1 MNNAS
6 NRNEHRYKALL
17 DFSAAG
23 ILELTTEGDV
33 IYANKASE
41 RLFGYSNEELLTLD
55 FADLIPGNFLQP
67 GEPLYQNFIDTYRSE
82 NIYES
87 ASLTA
92 FKKDGDIFFASIG
105 ITEMQVAGQDT
116 LLVTVNESAKLQS
129 AEQNLLNL
137 NKKFMVATEAA
148 GIGIWELDFDTGA
161 LLWDEQMYR
170 LYGIS
175 EDQFNNTY
183 DDWTSRLHP
192 DDLAPAEAM
201 FNYSVDQKTRFDTS
215 FRVITG
221 DGEEKY
227 LKAYGHVIYDE
238 HDTPLQVIG
247 VNYDLTDRYTA
258 QKRLI
263 ESTEENAM
271 LAKLAQETDN
281 AVILT
286 DAHQNITWVNR
297 SFEKISGYAF
307 EEVLGRKPGV
317 FQQEE
322 HSDPNVIRR
331 MNDALRNG
339 HGFNEELIT
348 YHKEGTPYWL
358 RINCQPLYRD
368 GKLTGFMA
376 LETDITE
383 QKEAEI
389 KINEL
394 NRLQKAVLDSANL
407 MLISTDKDFNVQ
419 TFNRCAEELLHYSE
433 LEVIGKMN
441 LADFFDPQE
450 FMFGAQKF
458 GRSMDLVL
466 NPGLDT
472 FLDKARQGIDVEQEW
487 QFKPKNNEP
496 FPAML
501 SVVPIR
507 DESENII
514 RDEKE
519 NIAGFLAIARD
530 ITQLKKI
537 EAEKQR
543 NQDLLET
550 TGTMAKLGGWE
561 FDIRNDKLFW
571 SKEVYRIH
579 ELPVG
584 EEINVGDAINF
595 YAPEARPIIQRAV
608 EDGIAE
614 GRSWDLQL
622 PFITARNRR
631 IWVRAVGFVEH
642 ENGEPVIL
650 RGAFQDIT
658 QLKRAEERAKEASR
672 TKSDFL
678 ANMSHEIRTPING
691 ILGMNDLLLKTDLD
705 DKQRHYVTL
714 AQSSGQSLLHLINDI
729 LDFSKIEA
737 GKLELEEIPFDLY
750 KLIAEMADT
759 FALRSDEKELEF
771 ICIVDESVPQF
782 VSSDPSRIRQIINN
796 LCSNA
801 LKFTEKGEIILRVK
815 EMGLN
820 KLKFEVQDS
829 GIGIPDEKINNLFSK
844 FVQVDASTT
853 RKFGGT
859 GLGLAI
865 SKQLAEMMGGNIG
878 VSSVLDEG
886 STFWFDIRYGEA
898 LEEVAD
904 PILSPSLPGKEV
916 LLVEDNQTAQHW
928 FESIT
933 SATELNLSK
942 VVNAPCAIKA
952 LRQQN
957 ATSNPVEI
965 VYIDTKIPGM
975 NGINLAKA
983 IRNDKNLTQPRIV
996 MMTPVGD
1003 NLSPEEM
1010 QTLDISHQFHKPVKR
1025 STVRKSL
1032 SILFDMMPESEEG
1045 HEIQVEEN
1053 AVPTGSLRVLL
1064 VEDNYINQ
1072 QVATEMLK
1080 NLGYMV
1086 DVAENGQEGINS
1098 LKSAVEP
1105 YDVVLMDCQMPVMD
1119 GYEASR
1125 NIRMSNG
1132 EGFDS
1137 NIPIIALTAHAMKG
1151 DAEKCTEAGMNGYLT
1166 KPIANQSLQEELA
1179 KWVAR

>member
-1 MNNAS
+1 MNTAS
-6 NRNEHRYKALL
+6 NNNEERYKTLL
-17 DFSAAG
+17 DYAAAG
-23 ILELTTEGDV
+23 IIELSSDGDV
-33 IYANKASE
+33 IYGNKASQ
-41 RLFGYSNEELLTLD
+41 RLFGYSNEELLTLN

-67 GEPLYQNFIDTYRSE
+67 GEPLYQNFIDTYKSE

-87 ASLTA
+87 AGLTA
-92 FKKDGDIFFASIG
+92 FRKNGDIFFASIG
-105 ITEMQVAGQDT
+105 ISELQNNGSVSLIITI
-116 LLVTVNESAKLQS
+116 NESAKLQS
-129 AEQNLLNL
+129 AEQSLLDL

-148 GIGIWELDFDTGA
+148 GIGIWEMDFETGA
-161 LLWDEQMYR
+161 LLWDEQMHR
-170 LYGIS
+170 LYGVE
-175 EDQFNNTY
+175 EDQFHNTY
-183 DDWTSRLHP
+183 EDWSNRLHP
-192 DDLAPAEAM
+192 DDVAPTEAM
-201 FNYSVDQKTRFDTS
+201 FNYSVNQKARFDTS
-215 FRVITG
+215 FRIITP

-227 LKAYGHVIYDE
+227 LKAYGHVVYDE
-238 HDTPLQVIG
+238 KDTPLQVIG

-286 DAHQNITWVNR
+286 DASQNITWVNR
-297 SFEKISGYAF
+297 SFEKISGYSF

-317 FQQEE
+317 FLQGE
-322 HSDPNVIRR
+322 HSDPNVVRR
-331 MNDALRNG
+331 MRNALQNG
-339 HGFNEELIT
+339 HGFNEELIN
-348 YHKEGTPYWL
+348 YHKEGSPYWL

-376 LETDITE
+376 LETDISE
-383 QKEAEI
+383 QKKAEL
-389 KINEL
+389 KITNL
-394 NRLQKAVLDSANL
+394 NSLQKAVLDSANL

-419 TFNRCAEELLHYSE
+419 SFNRCAEELLLYSE
-433 LEVIGKMN
+433 SETVGKMN

-450 FMFGAQKF
+450 LMFGAQKY

-466 NPGLDT
+466 NPGLDS
-472 FLDKARQGIDVEQEW
+472 FLDKARQGVDVEQEW
-487 QFKPKNNEP
+487 QFKAKNEDV
-496 FPAML
+496 FHAML

-514 RDEKE
+514 RDENE
-519 NIAGFLAIARD
+519 NISGFLAIARD
-530 ITQLKKI
+530 ITQLKKV

-561 FDIRNDKLFW
+561 FDIRRDTLFW

-614 GRSWDLQL
+614 GKSWDLQL

-658 QLKRAEERAKEASR
+658 QLKRAEEKAKEASR

-691 ILGMNDLLLKTDLD
+691 ILGMNDLLLKTNLD
-705 DKQRHYVTL
+705 DKQKHYVTL
-714 AQSSGQSLLHLINDI
+714 AQASGQSLLHLINDI

-737 GKLELEEIPFDLY
+737 GKLELEEIPFDLF
-750 KLIAEMADT
+750 KLIAELADT
-759 FALRSDEKELEF
+759 FALRADEKELEF
-771 ICIVDESVPQF
+771 LCIVDESVPQF
-782 VSSDPSRIRQIINN
+782 VSSDPSRIRQIVNN

-801 LKFTEKGEIILRVK
+801 LKFTEKGEITLKIT
-815 EMGLN
+815 EIGLN
-820 KLKFEVQDS
+820 KLKFEVLDT
-829 GIGIPDEKINNLFSK
+829 GIGIPQTKINNLFSK

-865 SKQLAEMMGGNIG
+865 SKQLAEMMGGSIG
-878 VSSVLDEG
+878 LSSELGEG
-886 STFWFDIRYGEA
+886 SNFWFDIRYGEA
-898 LEEVAD
+898 LDQATETVLIPD
-904 PILSPSLPGKEV
+904 LQDKEI
-916 LLVEDNQTAQHW
+916 LLVENNESAQKW

-933 SATELNLSK
+933 NATNLSLSK
-942 VVNAPCAIKA
+942 AINAQSAIKT
-952 LRQQN
+952 LRQQ
-957 ATSNPVEI
+957 ATTAQPIEVI
-965 VYIDTKIPGM
+965 YIDSKLPGM
-975 NGINLAKA
+975 NGKHLVKA
-983 IRNDKNLTQPRIV
+983 IRKDKNLVQPKIV
-996 MMTPVGD
+996 MMTPVGE
-1003 NLSPEEM
+1003 NLTPEEV
-1010 QTLDISHQFHKPVKR
+1010 TELDIAHQFHKPVKR
-1025 STVRKSL
+1025 ATVRKSL
-1032 SILFDMMPESEEG
+1032 SILFGMMPDDEDSN
-1045 HEIQVEEN
+1045 EIQVQEG
-1053 AVPTGSLRVLL
+1053 VSTGGSLRVLL

-1072 QVATEMLK
+1072 QVAVEMLK
-1080 NLGYMV
+1080 NFGYMV
-1086 DVAENGQEGINS
+1086 DVAENGKEGINS

-1105 YDVVLMDCQMPVMD
+1105 YDVVLMDCQMPIMD
-1119 GYEASR
+1119 GYDASR
-1125 NIRMSNG
+1125 EIRMSNAS
-1132 EGFDS
+1132 EYR

-1151 DAEKCTEAGMNGYLT
+1151 DAEKCLEAGMNGYLT
-1166 KPIANQSLQEELA
+1166 KPIANQALIEELA
-1179 KWVAR
+1179 KWVPR